1 MEYVE
6 KLIGNISLVY
16 TNENVKVIVKDNDGN
31 VIEVINS
38 SINGFRDRFK
48 LVVLS
53 YLNELLNNGDVRGR
67 RIKKLINN
75 IDEVVDILLTKS
87 ALILANNTDIFK
99 DDIIDCEELIA
110 RRIGKV
116 LFRTDLNVPSIRDI
130 TDKME
135 ILQNIENDY
144 SNGYIS
150 SSFYQEALCRC
161 NSEIELMYCARGEAD
176 FQFDDDLIVRIS
188 QDIMNDYE
196 SYKCFMKIASNR
208 NKKTLKRKKF
218 GFFGK

>member
-16 TNENVKVIVKDNDGN
+16 TNENAKVIVKDNDGN

-135 ILQNIENDY
+135 ILKNIENDY
-144 SNGYIS
+144 SNGCIS

-196 SYKCFMKIASNR
+196 SYKCFMKFASNK
-208 NKKTLKRKKF
+208 NKKTLKRKRF
-218 GFFGK
+218 SFFGK